1 MKITSRKLIVLI
13 ASIAFFSVNQY
24 FTLFDEATATMIAVS
39 VVGWLVGQGIAD
51 AGSQGAVIA
60 ARRAVK
66 EGGEAGAV
74 VISYLK
80 DEKDGGK
87 DGGKAKES

>member
-13 ASIAFFSVNQY
+13 VSIVFFSANQVFAFF
-24 FTLFDEATATMIAVS
+24 DENTAQMIAVS
-39 VVGWLVGQGIAD
+39 VVGWLVSQGIAD

-66 EGGEAGAV
+66 EGGEAGRV
-74 VISYLK
+74 VIDYLR
-80 DEKDGGK
+80 EEEGDGGK
-87 DGGKAKES
+87 KEQQ